1 MQAAGS
7 VKAGGNLPVNM
18 KKRHKPES
26 LCRFFMP
33 NPSGAVFSN
42 APVYGVSAT
51 GQKAAPCISNCKFLP
66 KKRPLRLQ
74 QFFKTPG
81 LPGKKPGWQR

>member
-18 KKRHKPES
+18 KNGTSRRA
-26 LCRFFMP
+26 C
-33 NPSGAVFSN
+33 AVFSN

-51 GQKAAPCISNCKFLP
+51 GQKAAPCISNCKFLL

-74 QFFKTPG
+74 RFFKTPG